1 MLCVFWYEERYVMR
15 DSPGLVKEK
24 KKIPDKIAAIMRL
37 WNGNDEIL
45 TASEPIGIFHF

>member
-1 MLCVFWYEERYVMR
+1 MR

-45 TASEPIGIFHF
+45 TASEPIGRDLSIVCVNS